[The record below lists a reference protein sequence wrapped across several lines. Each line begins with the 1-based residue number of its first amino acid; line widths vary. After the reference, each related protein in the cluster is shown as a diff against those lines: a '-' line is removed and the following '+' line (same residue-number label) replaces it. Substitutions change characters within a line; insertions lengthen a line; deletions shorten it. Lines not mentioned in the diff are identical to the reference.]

1 MIRRMGKR
9 WEEFAKA
16 VFKTVEEKEGKKT
29 EKIDVFEKEVRG
41 ELYKNLPGT
50 FDEE

>member
-16 VFKTVEEKEGKKT
+16 VFCKTVEEKEGEEKEG
-29 EKIDVFEKEVRG
+29 EKIDVFEKEISG
-41 ELYKNLPGT
+41 EKNK
-50 FDEE
+50 